1 MVNQTLMAGP
11 LWILYELGIIAA
23 RIFDR
28 KQPKPAAAP
37 AARAGAAFAPERD
50 VMRGS
55 LRGYV
60 VRKPFHREGWAVLA
74 VVVGEDRWDEPAAKM
89 ALGTAMQGNVRTMTM
104 RVFGREGMDKII
116 GSLP

>member
-1 MVNQTLMAGP
+1 
-11 LWILYELGIIAA
+11 
-23 RIFDR
+23 
-28 KQPKPAAAP
+28 
-37 AARAGAAFAPERD
+37 
-50 VMRGS
+50 MRGS